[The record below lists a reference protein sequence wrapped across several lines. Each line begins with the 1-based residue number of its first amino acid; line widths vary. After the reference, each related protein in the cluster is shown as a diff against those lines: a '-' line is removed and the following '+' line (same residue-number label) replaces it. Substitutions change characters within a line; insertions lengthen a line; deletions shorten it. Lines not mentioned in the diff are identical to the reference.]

1 MYSICIESRPTQHS
15 LPKWTRV
22 ERVVDG
28 GETAMFKQYFSSWKE
43 SEESPCF
50 GLGRRYPASAI
61 AEWDVGELHAENR
74 RRVAKS
80 AGAAIGFM
88 PDDSAGHKEIFRI
101 EDLKMVPLEE
111 DKYGMFFG
119 GDSYVIKYSYEKG
132 GRAGYIVY
140 FWQGAQSSQDEKA
153 ASAICAMQLDDEVSG
168 KATQVRVVQGRE
180 PRHFIKMFGGR
191 MVVFSGGKASGF
203 RNVHDH
209 DTYDADGTR
218 MFRVRGTCAEDVRA
232 TQVQEVAASLN
243 SEDVFI
249 LETPGNTWIWTGE
262 VIKGCP
268 TEFYTR
274 IESI

>member
-1 MYSICIESRPTQHS
+1 M
-15 LPKWTRV
+15 
-22 ERVVDG
+22 
-28 GETAMFKQYFSSWKE
+28 
-43 SEESPCF
+43 
-50 GLGRRYPASAI
+50 
-61 AEWDVGELHAENR
+61 
-74 RRVAKS
+74 
-80 AGAAIGFM
+80 
-88 PDDSAGHKEIFRI
+88 
-101 EDLKMVPLEE
+101 
-111 DKYGMFFG
+111 
-119 GDSYVIKYSYEKG
+119 
-132 GRAGYIVY
+132 
-140 FWQGAQSSQDEKA
+140 
-153 ASAICAMQLDDEVSG
+153 DDELSG